1 MATAEEYG
9 LGPNEF
15 PRGWFIVAESSELD
29 AGPMAVR
36 FWGRDLALYRGESG
50 KAIMLD
56 AYCGHMGTHITAS
69 TSAMIVKNGEQIE
82 GNSIRCPYHGWRYN
96 EFGDV
101 DDIPYHDGPCP
112 KSASIRAY
120 PVVDNMGCIM
130 AWFDPDGREPDYDAP
145 FLKEWDDPQW
155 VNWKLDH
162 LGVLDIHS
170 QEILDNMADCR
181 HLGPTH
187 GAPSEYFENEINNEV
202 YVQRQGGPMQ
212 LYETYLYTTT
222 WYTGPGILL
231 SKQVWSDTVVFE
243 LIANTPVEDG
253 KTQCWHGCLYK
264 GSANPTTAEDAEVAL
279 GIQAGA
285 LEAFGADFNV
295 WANKRPALTIMQM
308 KTDGPFRTGRKWYS
322 QFFATPEDAATI
334 RAEVNG
340 THSTVGMA
348 SPRQANHNID
358 EGLPI

>member
-1 MATAEEYG
+1 
-9 LGPNEF
+9 
-15 PRGWFIVAESSELD
+15 
-29 AGPMAVR
+29 
-36 FWGRDLALYRGESG
+36 
-50 KAIMLD
+50 
-56 AYCGHMGTHITAS
+56 
-69 TSAMIVKNGEQIE
+69 
-82 GNSIRCPYHGWRYN
+82 
-96 EFGDV
+96 
-101 DDIPYHDGPCP
+101 
-112 KSASIRAY
+112 
-120 PVVDNMGCIM
+120 
-130 AWFDPDGREPDYDAP
+130 
-145 FLKEWDDPQW
+145 
-155 VNWKLDH
+155 NWKLDH

-187 GAPSEYFENEINNEV
+187 GAPSEYFENEITNEV